1 MFASLASDEGL
12 PNPVP
17 ETPNLAVSHSRW
29 AYKEGELFQ
38 SGSFTTPNVTSL
50 CACHVLSRFSCI
62 RLFATLFE
70 TVACQATLSMG
81 FSGQRSGLPCPSP
94 GDLPDM

>member
-29 AYKEGELFQ
+29 AYRKVNF
-38 SGSFTTPNVTSL
+38 FSL
-50 CACHVLSRFSCI
+50 DP
-62 RLFATLFE
+62 
-70 TVACQATLSMG
+70 
-81 FSGQRSGLPCPSP
+81 LPPQT
-94 GDLPDM
+94 